1 VLAFVTL
8 TPAILSW
15 VSNGRSWVQKPR
27 AYHLEF
33 AALIGGLVLLGCV
46 TLAASGSSSSPALLY
61 SLVPFLLWSALRFGS
76 MGVSSSVIVV
86 TFLSIWGVI
95 HGRGPFSE
103 VGPFSSVLALQLFL
117 VFAATPFM
125 VLAALVEERKQ
136 AEDRL
141 HESEERLHLAIH
153 AGRMYAFEWDAATD
167 VIVRSGE
174 CAYILNWIDDPT
186 RDTSRQFAAR
196 VHPDDREAYA
206 APEREPTP
214 RNPTYQTSYRVL
226 RPDGSVIWLE
236 ANGHVLFDGDGRI
249 RRIIG
254 MVADVTERKLAEEA
268 LRESEER
275 LRLAIHAGRMYAFE
289 WDAATDVIVRSG
301 ECAYILNW
309 IDDPTRDTG
318 RQFAARVHPDDR
330 EAYVAMETGLTAEN
344 STYQTSYR
352 MLRPDGEV
360 IWLEESGHA
369 FFDGQGRVLRTIGM
383 VSDITERK
391 IAEAALSSVSRK
403 LIEAQ
408 EKERTRIA
416 RELHDDISQRLA
428 LLTIELERLRETSP
442 DLPTEARSRLGEI
455 QKQTAELGSDV
466 QSMSHELHSSKLEY
480 LGIATAMRGFCKEF
494 SEQQKVEIDFRHDD
508 IPSSVP
514 PEVSLCLF
522 RILQEALQNAAKHSG
537 VRHFDVELRCA
548 SDAINLSVRDSGSG
562 FDRDDALK
570 TRGLG
575 LISMM
580 ERMKLV
586 GGRISIDSQPQ
597 RGTAI
602 RASVPL
608 GKSAAANAR

>member
-1 VLAFVTL
+1 
-8 TPAILSW
+8 
-15 VSNGRSWVQKPR
+15 
-27 AYHLEF
+27 
-33 AALIGGLVLLGCV
+33 
-46 TLAASGSSSSPALLY
+46 
-61 SLVPFLLWSALRFGS
+61 
-76 MGVSSSVIVV
+76 
-86 TFLSIWGVI
+86 
-95 HGRGPFSE
+95 
-103 VGPFSSVLALQLFL
+103 VLALQLFL

-174 CAYILNWIDDPT
+174 Y
-186 RDTSRQFAAR
+186 
-196 VHPDDREAYA
+196 
-206 APEREPTP
+206 
-214 RNPTYQTSYRVL
+214 
-226 RPDGSVIWLE
+226 
-236 ANGHVLFDGDGRI
+236 
-249 RRIIG
+249 
-254 MVADVTERKLAEEA
+254 
-268 LRESEER
+268 
-275 LRLAIHAGRMYAFE
+275 
-289 WDAATDVIVRSG
+289 
-301 ECAYILNW
+301 AYILNW

-330 EAYVAMETGLTAEN
+330 KAYVAIETGLTAEN
-344 STYQTSYR
+344 STYQTSYK
-352 MLRPDGEV
+352 MLRPGGEV

-428 LLTIELERLRETSP
+428 LLTIELEGLRESSP

-608 GKSAAANAR
+608 RKSAAANAR